1 MRTGSWDRCA
11 ARAATAPLISV
22 LALFSVIALV
32 SCVVIMLGPIA
43 HVKANSRCYSA
54 VPPKTC
60 ARTLAETSWIQCAKT
75 LRKPHDTVLPS
86 LCVVAEAQMLQ
97 KGKAAGVGASSASQA
112 ACQ

>member
-1 MRTGSWDRCA
+1 MGYLLGLTRMRSRMRRHGVRTGSWDRCA

-54 VPPKTC
+54 VPPRTC
-60 ARTLAETSWIQCAKT
+60 AQTPFPR
-75 LRKPHDTVLPS
+75 
-86 LCVVAEAQMLQ
+86 
-97 KGKAAGVGASSASQA
+97 
-112 ACQ
+112 

>member
-1 MRTGSWDRCA
+1 MGSWDRCA

-43 HVKANSRCYSA
+43 HVTTNSRCYSA

-60 ARTLAETSWIQCAKT
+60 ARTHVDSPCMR
-75 LRKPHDTVLPS
+75 LRKD
-86 LCVVAEAQMLQ
+86 AQ
-97 KGKAAGVGASSASQA
+97 QA
-112 ACQ
+112 P